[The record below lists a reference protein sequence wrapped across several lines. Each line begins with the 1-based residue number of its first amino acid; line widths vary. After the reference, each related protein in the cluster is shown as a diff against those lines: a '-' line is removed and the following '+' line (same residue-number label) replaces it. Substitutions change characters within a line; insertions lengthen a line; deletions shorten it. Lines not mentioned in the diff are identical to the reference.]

1 MTRTITKREAVA
13 IFRENWSEVLRAFP
27 NYKGDTIAKREE
39 WNNFVDTLSRQDEIT
54 QRQRDNWTNPF

>member
-1 MTRTITKREAVA
+1 MTRTVTKQEAVA
-13 IFRENWSEVLRAFP
+13 IFRENWREVLRMFP